1 MKRNPV
7 TLNGNVIVTLNNL
20 IKRLLTNNPG
30 INLSTL
36 EVMCLCEFEQAA
48 YIANQDNIMIDAI
61 IQCLHEDGV
70 CVDFEYDLGSSGEI
84 RIRL

>member
-20 IKRLLTNNPG
+20 IKRLLANNPS

-36 EVMCLCEFEQAA
+36 EAMCLQNLEQAA
-48 YIANQDNIMIDAI
+48 YVADRDNIIIDAI
-61 IQCLHEDGV
+61 LQCLREDGV